1 MTLPDILT
9 TAFISALTA
18 TIVTVAV
25 IVLMAI
31 ANRGKWDPVPKE
43 QPPASWL
50 AKQGGDQ

>member
-1 MTLPDILT
+1 MTIPDILT

-25 IVLMAI
+25 IALMAI
-31 ANRGKWDPVPKE
+31 ANRGKFDLRPKE

-50 AKQGGDQ
+50 SKQRGDR